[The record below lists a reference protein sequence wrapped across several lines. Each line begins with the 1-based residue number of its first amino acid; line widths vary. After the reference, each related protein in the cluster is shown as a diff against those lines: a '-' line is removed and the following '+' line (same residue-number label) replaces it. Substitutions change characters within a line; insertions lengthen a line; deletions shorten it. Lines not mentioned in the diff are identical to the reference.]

1 MDKFRKYLLALQSHY
16 STLQKIMELGND
28 GKLSEESKI
37 INALID
43 DIIHHFDLF
52 VKWENQGESDDI
64 HDQGGAL

>member
-1 MDKFRKYLLALQSHY
+1 
-16 STLQKIMELGND
+16 MELGND